1 MEALVNNIIKAT
13 GWSIFHSLWQG
24 AFLYGL
30 LVLIFI
36 MVPKLSARV
45 KHDMAYGTICLI
57 FIGFCGTFFSV
68 FTWPPL
74 STVTHSLSLSK
85 VIPSTVNYQ
94 TEHYFPLLVGL
105 YVIGLLLQ
113 LAILSTGYYKILK
126 LKHSLKLAVPT
137 EWQVLFQSMRKEL
150 KIKKNIGFYLSHQ
163 VNVPLVIGFIK
174 PVVLFPVAFAT
185 QLDLVH
191 VEAILIHELGHIRR
205 NDYLLNIVKTAMETI
220 LFFNPFTWLCSNLV
234 QRERE
239 HACDDLVLHK
249 THTPL
254 TYAHALL
261 QIELL
266 KEKDTPVF
274 SMAAGGNNHDLY
286 QRIKRITDMKTTYNT
301 AKQQLFAIGIT
312 IATLISLAWVNPLKS
327 EPAPDRKIKVT
338 TKVSTVIATAPLT
351 GYAIAPLQDDQ
362 DTTKKK
368 TKTITKKTKEI
379 KKSSGATK
387 KAPALPAVPPAPPAP
402 PVPGQSVPAAPP
414 APVKTPER
422 AKQMEKAK
430 LQMEKVRLHFN
441 SAEWKKHEAELKN
454 MGEEMRK
461 HFNSPEFKKEMEEL
475 KRQNIVIVKRFNSP
489 EWKKH
494 ELKIKADA
502 QRMKIDAQKMGA
514 DARKMSIEMER
525 HFNSPEF
532 KKQIEKQVE
541 ECNEESLKKLD
552 TEIEKAVEATLRNE
566 KVQESLKN
574 K

>member
-30 LVLIFI
+30 LVLIFV

-45 KHDMAYGTICLI
+45 KHDMAYGTICLM

-74 STVTHSLSLSK
+74 STVTHSLSLSN

-105 YVIGLLLQ
+105 YVTGLLLQ

-137 EWQVLFQSMRKEL
+137 AWQVLFQDMVKEL
-150 KIKKNIGFYLSHQ
+150 KIKKNVGFYLSNQ

-205 NDYLLNIVKTAMETI
+205 NDYLLNIMKTAMETI
-220 LFFNPFTWLCSNLV
+220 LFFNPFTWLCSNLI

-239 HACDDLVLHK
+239 HACDDLVLHQ

-266 KEKDTPVF
+266 KEKETPVF
-274 SMAAGGNNHDLY
+274 SMAAGGNNHHLY

-327 EPAPDRKIKVT
+327 EPAPDRKIKTVT
-338 TKVSTVIATAPLT
+338 EVKTVTKTAPVIT
-351 GYAIAPLQDDQ
+351 YAISPLQDQ

-368 TKTITKKTKEI
+368 TKAATKKTKE
-379 KKSSGATK
+379 TK
-387 KAPALPAVPPAPPAP
+387 KAPALPAAPPAPPAP
-402 PVPGQSVPAAPP
+402 PVHGQPVPATPP
-414 APVKTPER
+414 APVKSPEH
-422 AKQMEKAK
+422 AKQMEKVK
-430 LQMEKVRLHFN
+430 LQMEKVKLHFN
-441 SAEWKKHEAELKN
+441 SPEWKKHEAELKKV
-454 MGEEMRK
+454 GEEMRK
-461 HFNSPEFKKEMEEL
+461 HFNSPEFKKEMEDL
-475 KRQNIVIVKRFNSP
+475 RKHSAVVAKRFNSP

-494 ELKIKADA
+494 ELKLKSDA

-514 DARKMSIEMER
+514 EARKMSTEMER

-541 ECNEESLKKLD
+541 ECNEESLKNL
-552 TEIEKAVEATLRNE
+552 ELRIEKDVEATLKNE
-566 KVQESLKN
+566 TIESLQHKN
-574 K
+574 SNK

>member
-45 KHDMAYGTICLI
+45 KHDMAYGAICLM

-74 STVTHSLSLSK
+74 STVTQSLSLSN

-105 YVIGLLLQ
+105 YVTGLLLQ

-137 EWQVLFQSMRKEL
+137 EWQLLFQDMVKEL

-185 QLDLVH
+185 QLNLIH

-205 NDYLLNIVKTAMETI
+205 NDYLLNIIKTAMETI
-220 LFFNPFTWLCSNLV
+220 LFFNPFTWLCSSLIE
-234 QRERE
+234 RERE
-239 HACDDLVLHK
+239 HACDDLVVHK
-249 THTPL
+249 TNTPL

-266 KEKDTPVF
+266 KEKETPVF
-274 SMAAGGNNHDLY
+274 SMAAGGNNHHLY
-286 QRIKRITDMKTTYNT
+286 QRIKRITDMKTTYST

-312 IATLISLAWVNPLKS
+312 IATLVSLAWVNPLKI
-327 EPAPDRKIKVT
+327 RT
-338 TKVSTVIATAPLT
+338 
-351 GYAIAPLQDDQ
+351 
-362 DTTKKK
+362 
-368 TKTITKKTKEI
+368 
-379 KKSSGATK
+379 
-387 KAPALPAVPPAPPAP
+387 
-402 PVPGQSVPAAPP
+402 
-414 APVKTPER
+414 
-422 AKQMEKAK
+422 
-430 LQMEKVRLHFN
+430 
-441 SAEWKKHEAELKN
+441 
-454 MGEEMRK
+454 
-461 HFNSPEFKKEMEEL
+461 SP
-475 KRQNIVIVKRFNSP
+475 
-489 EWKKH
+489 
-494 ELKIKADA
+494 
-502 QRMKIDAQKMGA
+502 
-514 DARKMSIEMER
+514 
-525 HFNSPEF
+525 
-532 KKQIEKQVE
+532 
-541 ECNEESLKKLD
+541 
-552 TEIEKAVEATLRNE
+552 
-566 KVQESLKN
+566 
-574 K
+574 